1 MYKSA
6 ALANIAIVETV
17 IKEFSNV
24 PIKHRRAFIAWMMFK
39 KRIGI
44 LCVAVFIVGVLRAA
58 RSWRRRPAGL
68 GFAIRDCACK
78 PYTQWRYPAAAIVAA
93 AIIDV
98 IRLRTANSVS

>member
-1 MYKSA
+1 MDDVQE
-6 ALANIAIVETV
+6 ANW
-17 IKEFSNV
+17 N
-24 PIKHRRAFIAWMMFK
+24 P
-39 KRIGI
+39 
-44 LCVAVFIVGVLRAA
+44 LCGGFIVGVLRAA

-78 PYTQWRYPAAAIVAA
+78 PYKPWRYPAAAIVAA